1 MLNPK
6 TFDDLAKRLTDALP
20 AGVKDLQQDLDKTLH
35 ASLQAALSKLDL
47 VTREE
52 FEVQAKV
59 LARSRAKVDAL
70 EKQVR
75 DLEQR
80 LLKSKGQD
88 WEDPNADGD

>member
-20 AGVKDLQQDLDKTLH
+20 TGVKDLQQDLDKTLH
-35 ASLQAALSKLDL
+35 ASLQAALAKLDL

-52 FEVQAKV
+52 FDVQAKV
-59 LARSRAKVDAL
+59 LARTRAKVDAL
-70 EKQVR
+70 EQQVR

-80 LLKSKGQD
+80 LLKERGAD